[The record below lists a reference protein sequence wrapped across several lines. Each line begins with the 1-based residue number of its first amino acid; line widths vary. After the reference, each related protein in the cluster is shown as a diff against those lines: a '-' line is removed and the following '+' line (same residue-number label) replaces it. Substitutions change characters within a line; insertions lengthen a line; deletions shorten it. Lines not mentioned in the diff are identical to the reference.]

1 MDTFS
6 TQYRESN
13 QIARRFAR
21 DAADGLI
28 VPARKAALLAAM
40 LLSELQDAGADD
52 ADLHELRKLLT
63 DTFRN
68 VQGRI
73 STILDNEGLVDEQHR
88 IDLSEVI

>member
-1 MDTFS
+1 MDTFT

-28 VPARKAALLAAM
+28 VPARKAAITAA
-40 LLSELQDAGADD
+40 LVLSELKDAGADAD
-52 ADLHELRKLLT
+52 RMADLRALLV
-63 DTFRN
+63 DTLRN
-68 VQGRI
+68 VQGNI

>member
-1 MDTFS
+1 MTLLQTRDAD
-6 TQYRESN
+6 RM
-13 QIARRFAR
+13 ARRFAL
-21 DAADGLI
+21 DAADARVAPG
-28 VPARKAALLAAM
+28 RKAALLAAM